1 MQKTKLIFLSTM
13 MAMLILGSNPT
24 NAQQLVRV
32 GYSGTGV
39 AKNLHKT
46 IDRAGIWKKRG
57 LDVRLI
63 YFTSGATMA
72 QAMVGGDLEVADSDV
87 PAMLNAV
94 SAGALDGK
102 LISVY
107 INRFPFAFVVRN
119 EIKTADDLKGKRLAI
134 SRFGSSSDVT
144 TRMLLRHFKL
154 DPDKDVKIIQAA
166 GTTRLPAM
174 VAGQLDGTLLGTYDV
189 PSLLESGCC
198 RVLVDML
205 EMPIDYARFG
215 QVVPTQL
222 LKTKRDLLLKFA
234 EGLIEGVY
242 VFKTNKELALAVL
255 KAEGIKGTEYSYPRV
270 AAAMRERP
278 IPEPKGVQAV
288 IDSVKTAKSK
298 VVLAKDV
305 MDGSLIEEIDRSG
318 YTRNYM
324 GSSRAL
330 TFQPRN
336 SRIHGLSESR
346 RRLPARSARC

>member
-1 MQKTKLIFLSTM
+1 MQKSTAIILIAIVSALL
-13 MAMLILGSNPT
+13 AASNA

-46 IDRAGIWKKRG
+46 IERAGLWKKRG

-72 QAMVGGDLEVADSDV
+72 QAMVGGDLDLADSDV

-107 INRFPFAFVVRN
+107 VNRFPFAFVVRN
-119 EIKTADDLKGKRLAI
+119 DVKTADDLKGKQIAI

-144 TRMLLRHFKL
+144 TRMLLRQFNL
-154 DPDKDVKIIQAA
+154 DPDKDVRIIQAT
-166 GTTRLPAM
+166 GTTRVPAM
-174 VAGQLDGTLLGTYDV
+174 VSGQIHGTLLGTYDV
-189 PSLLESGCC
+189 PVITESGCC

-222 LKTKRDLLLKFA
+222 LRTKREMLTKFV
-234 EGLIEGVY
+234 EGLIEGIY
-242 VFKTNKELALAVL
+242 VFKTNKELALSVL
-255 KAEGIKGTEYSYPRV
+255 RAEGIKGPEYSYPRV

-278 IPEPKGVQAV
+278 IPEMKGVQAV
-288 IDSVKTAKSK
+288 MDSVKTAKSK
-298 VVLAKDV
+298 VTLAKDV
-305 MDGSLIEEIDRSG
+305 MDGSLIEEIDRTG
-318 YTRNYM
+318 YIAKLY
-324 GSSRAL
+324 GK
-330 TFQPRN
+330 
-336 SRIHGLSESR
+336 
-346 RRLPARSARC
+346 

>member
-1 MQKTKLIFLSTM
+1 MQRTRFFVLRAIIALLFLN
-13 MAMLILGSNPT
+13 SNSA
-24 NAQQLVRV
+24 AQQLVRV

-46 IDRAGIWKKRG
+46 IERASLRKKRG

-72 QAMVGGDLEVADSDV
+72 QAMIGGDLDIADSDV

-119 EIKTADDLKGKRLAI
+119 DVKTAEDLKGKQLAI

-144 TRMLLRHFKL
+144 TRMLLRQFNL
-154 DPDKDVKIIQAA
+154 DPDKDVRIIQAA
-166 GTTRLPAM
+166 GTTRVPAM
-174 VAGQLDGTLLGTYDV
+174 VSGQIHGTLLGTYDV
-189 PSLLESGCC
+189 PVVTDSGCC
-198 RVLVDML
+198 RVFIDML

-222 LKTKRDLLLKFA
+222 LRSKRELLAKFA
-234 EGLIEGVY
+234 EGLIEGIY
-242 VFKTNKELALAVL
+242 VFKTNKELALSVL
-255 KAEGIKGTEYSYPRV
+255 RTEGIKSPEYSYPRV

-278 IPEPKGVQAV
+278 IPEAKGVQAV
-288 IDSVKTAKSK
+288 MDSVKTAKSK
-298 VVLAKDV
+298 VTQAKDV
-305 MDGSLIEEIDRSG
+305 MDGSLIEEIDRTG
-318 YTRNYM
+318 YIAKLY
-324 GSSRAL
+324 GK
-330 TFQPRN
+330 
-336 SRIHGLSESR
+336 
-346 RRLPARSARC
+346 

>member
-1 MQKTKLIFLSTM
+1 MHKSTAIILSTIVV
-13 MAMLILGSNPT
+13 ALLTASNVS
-24 NAQQLVRV
+24 AQQLVRV

-46 IDRAGIWKKRG
+46 IERAGLWKKRG

-72 QAMVGGDLEVADSDV
+72 QAMVGGDLDIADSDV

-119 EIKTADDLKGKRLAI
+119 DVKTAEDLKGKQLAI

-144 TRMLLRHFKL
+144 TRMLLRQFNL
-154 DPDKDVKIIQAA
+154 DPDKDVRIIQAA
-166 GTTRLPAM
+166 GTTRVPAM
-174 VAGQLDGTLLGTYDV
+174 VSGQIHGTLLGTYDV
-189 PSLLESGCC
+189 PVVTDSGCC
-198 RVLVDML
+198 RVFVDML

-222 LKTKRDLLLKFA
+222 LRTKRELLAKFA
-234 EGLIEGVY
+234 EGLIEGIF
-242 VFKTNKELALAVL
+242 VFKTNKELALSVL
-255 KAEGIKGTEYSYPRV
+255 RTEGIKSPEYSYPRV

-278 IPEPKGVQAV
+278 IPEAKGVQAV
-288 IDSVKTAKSK
+288 MDSVKTAKSK
-298 VVLAKDV
+298 VTLAKDV
-305 MDGSLIEEIDRSG
+305 MDGSLIEEIDRTG
-318 YTRNYM
+318 YIAKLY
-324 GSSRAL
+324 GK
-330 TFQPRN
+330 
-336 SRIHGLSESR
+336 
-346 RRLPARSARC
+346 